1 MIYVGYNET
10 PIQGDTIMSDSK
22 NSVPATLIYV
32 SNRELAAVTI
42 VCGTL
47 IYAGFILGRA
57 VQRKFVEEH
66 MHLVTKN

>member
-1 MIYVGYNET
+1 
-10 PIQGDTIMSDSK
+10 MSESK
-22 NSVPATLIYV
+22 NSVPANLIYV

-47 IYAGFILGRA
+47 VYAGFILGRA

-66 MHLVTKN
+66 MFLVTKK